1 MSLLQEMNNEQPI
14 PQHEAGRLFVGMLI
28 NECYETMVPEI
39 MAGLQD
45 GPPGGQPPADELQR
59 SKWFQSLQAAEQKEI
74 QGIIEYSLEL
84 CLFHLLNIFD
94 GTSPVQPIKEQ
105 ASDFAVYLQTY
116 DSDEDL
122 DSGKPKTA
130 TRVNPVAPDYANDE
144 EQLHDIF
151 SEMMNDLTARQ

>member
-1 MSLLQEMNNEQPI
+1 MHEMDSEQPL
-14 PQHEAGRLFVGMLI
+14 PQNEAARLFVGMLTKH
-28 NECYETMVPEI
+28 CYERMVPILME
-39 MAGLQD
+39 GLHD
-45 GPPGGQPPADELQR
+45 GPPGGQPPADEVQR
-59 SKWFQSLQAAEQKEI
+59 SKWFQSLQASEQKEI
-74 QGIIEYSLEL
+74 QGVIGYSLEH

-122 DSGKPKTA
+122 DDGKLETA
-130 TRVNPVAPDYANDE
+130 VRINPVIPDDANDE

-151 SEMMNDLTARQ
+151 SEMMNDLANLP